1 MSSSFTIV
9 KPVGVL
15 DATQTAQLRSQID
28 DAMQSGASTVLVDF
42 EQVSFMD
49 SSGLGALVGAFKS
62 LRARGGKLYVC
73 SINEQ
78 IRILF
83 ELTSMDRVFDIFSSQ
98 EEFSRKAFSGTS
110 A

>member
-1 MSSSFTIV
+1 MSSTFTVV

-15 DATQTAQLRSQID
+15 DATQTTQLRSQID

-83 ELTSMDRVFDIFSSQ
+83 ELTSMDRVFDIFPNE
-98 EEFSRKAFSGTS
+98 EEFSRRELANIS